1 MPVINHTLVYTFTC
15 SLCPATG
22 SRSGTMGDIGQSPRL
37 PEGWTWA
44 VRPRPF
50 LPDSHKSAVQLG
62 SGSGESSEPLI
73 YLCRTCTK
81 RVEDATTPHPDK
93 RKGL

>member
-1 MPVINHTLVYTFTC
+1 
-15 SLCPATG
+15 
-22 SRSGTMGDIGQSPRL
+22 
-37 PEGWTWA
+37 
-44 VRPRPF
+44 
-50 LPDSHKSAVQLG
+50 VQLG